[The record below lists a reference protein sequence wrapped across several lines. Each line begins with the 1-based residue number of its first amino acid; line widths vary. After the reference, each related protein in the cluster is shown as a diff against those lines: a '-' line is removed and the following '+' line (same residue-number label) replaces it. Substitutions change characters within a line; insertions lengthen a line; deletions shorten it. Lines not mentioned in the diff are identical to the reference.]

1 MAGRESKE
9 GAFQMIS
16 NEARHRRTRHRDA
29 VQEVGGV
36 QGLGDTWR
44 KEPGKK
50 GFSVNRRP
58 GHVFGEVT
66 GRKKKD

>member
-16 NEARHRRTRHRDA
+16 NEARHRRTRHRRTRHRDA

-44 KEPGKK
+44 KARKRD
-50 GFSVNRRP
+50 FSESEAGARVW
-58 GHVFGEVT
+58 
-66 GRKKKD
+66 